1 LLTPDDVQGHYPT
14 LREAVLHDNW
24 PKLGA
29 ARGRIL
35 FALDENAAKVAA
47 YRGKRISLEGR
58 VMFVNTDEQSPAAAY
73 LTLNR
78 PVEDGERIAR
88 DVRAGFLVRTRAD
101 EDTVQARTNDT
112 AHRATALQS
121 GAQAVS
127 TDYLWAD
134 PRFPGGYTVRLPGHV
149 ASLCNPM
156 RMGNRCGGVP
166 VERVSDADW
175 AKAETAPIDWP
186 APR

>member
-1 LLTPDDVQGHYPT
+1 
-14 LREAVLHDNW
+14 
-24 PKLGA
+24 
-29 ARGRIL
+29 
-35 FALDENAAKVAA
+35 
-47 YRGKRISLEGR
+47 
-58 VMFVNTDEQSPAAAY
+58 
-73 LTLNR
+73 
-78 PVEDGERIAR
+78 VEDGERIAR

-112 AHRATALQS
+112 AHRDTALHS

-134 PRFPGGYTVRLPGHV
+134 PRFAGGYTVRLPGHV

-166 VERVSDADW
+166 VERVSDTDW
-175 AKAETAPIDWP
+175 AKAETAPSTG
-186 APR
+186 PRR